1 MAPKI
6 KTTEEAIV
14 NAAIELIRKQ
24 GWDYMNARN
33 LAKMLGCSTQPIFRV
48 FATMEDLKHSIY
60 KKAEEIYNQQMLQA
74 MQSKNSMENENP
86 FFSMGLTYIEFSK
99 KEKNLFKLIF
109 MSDFITTNSIMDMLE
124 GEDNKEVITMISQLT
139 NLTEE
144 NAKQFFLE
152 IWLVTHGIASMFATN
167 SCNFSDEEIRRILS
181 DSYTGYLYTLKKG
194 GNKTNEG

>member
-1 MAPKI
+1 MPPKV
-6 KTTEEAIV
+6 KTTEDAIV
-14 NAAIELIRKQ
+14 NTAIELIRKH

-48 FATMEDLKHSIY
+48 FGNMEILKIAIY
-60 KKAEEIYNQQMLQA
+60 KKAEEIYNQQLLQA
-74 MQSKNSMENENP
+74 MQKPENQ
-86 FFSMGLTYIEFSK
+86 FLSMGLAYIEFSK

-124 GEDNKEVITMISQLT
+124 GEDNKEVIMMISQQT

-167 SCNFSDEEIRRILS
+167 SCNFSEEEIRRILL

-194 GNKTNEG
+194 ENKTDEN